1 MNARAIPLEAI
12 YERDVDLL
20 LLEELSVSSEFA
32 SWLVGQTDLSGINFG
47 SLDSVQHS
55 VVDQGRESDLIV
67 IFLDTT
73 GDRYALLIENKI
85 DAPAQPDQSS
95 GYRSRAH
102 VGIDA
107 GRWKDART
115 CILAPE
121 AYLGKDSEA
130 KGYNIQVS
138 YEAIAAWFDQRAK
151 SDPRYSY
158 RATVMR
164 NAIEQARRVRVA
176 EVDEGVTAFWHAY
189 WKDVSFFYPELEFS
203 DPGTRSTGSTWI
215 QFFPKIRGKARTI
228 EHKLTAG
235 FVDLSLPKVPASRFD
250 ELRQRFLPTTAP
262 RSMEVVLAGKSLV
275 IRSAVPKID
284 PRQDYEAQRDKAL
297 LGMKAA
303 YRAWLLA
310 DILDPTAE

>member
-32 SWLVGQTDLSGINFG
+32 SWLVDQPDLSGINFG

-55 VVDQGRESDLIV
+55 VVDLGRESDLIL

-73 GDRYALLIENKI
+73 GDRHALLIENKI
-85 DAPAQPDQSS
+85 DAPAQPDQSR
-95 GYRSRAH
+95 GYRSRAEA
-102 VGIDA
+102 GIAA

-121 AYLGKDSEA
+121 AYLGKNAEA

-151 SDPRYSY
+151 SDPRCSY

-164 NAIEQARRVRVA
+164 NAIEQARRVRVS
-176 EVDEGVTAFWHAY
+176 EVDELVTAFWQAY

-203 DPGTRSTGSTWI
+203 EPGTRSTGSTWI
-215 QFFPKIRGKARTI
+215 QFFPKIRGKPRTI
-228 EHKLTAG
+228 DHKLTAG
-235 FVDLSLPKVPASRFD
+235 FVDLSLPKVPTSRLD
-250 ELRQRFLPTTAP
+250 ELRQRFLPATAP
-262 RSMEVVLAGKSLV
+262 HTMEVAVAGKSLV

-284 PRQDYEAQRDKAL
+284 PRQNYDVQRDEAI

-310 DILDPTAE
+310 GVLDPAVE